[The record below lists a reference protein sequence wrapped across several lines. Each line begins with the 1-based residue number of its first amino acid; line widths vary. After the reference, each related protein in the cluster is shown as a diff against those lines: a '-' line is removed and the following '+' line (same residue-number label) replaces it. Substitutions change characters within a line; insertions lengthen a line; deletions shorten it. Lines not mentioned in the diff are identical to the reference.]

1 MQDVPINV
9 WALIVAALIRIVI
22 GGLWFSPFAFFHR
35 WRAITGL
42 DEKTINAGMPRAI
55 AFDVIGSLVMAFV
68 LANAVGY
75 AGAATIGQGA
85 AVGFFNW
92 LGFIAAVQLSETLHE
107 HRPLRFFAIN
117 TGYNFIALI
126 LMGALLAA
134 WR

>member
-1 MQDVPINV
+1 MQEVPVNV
-9 WALIVAALIRIVI
+9 WALIVAALIRIVSRAV
-22 GGLWFSPFAFFHR
+22 WFSPSAFLQH
-35 WRAITGL
+35 WLAITGL
-42 DEKTINAGMPRAI
+42 GETAMKAGMPRAI

-68 LANAVGY
+68 LAHAVAY
-75 AGAATIGQGA
+75 AGAATLGQGA

-92 LGFIAAVQLSETLHE
+92 LGFIATVQLSGTLHE

-126 LMGALLAA
+126 LMGALLAV

>member
-22 GGLWFSPFAFFHR
+22 GGLWFSPIAFFHR
-35 WRAITGL
+35 WLAITGL
-42 DEKTINAGMPRAI
+42 DEATVNAGMPRAI
-55 AFDVIGSLVMAFV
+55 VFDVIGSLIMAFV
-68 LANAVGY
+68 LVHAVVY

-92 LGFIAAVQLSETLHE
+92 LGFIATVQLSETLHE

-117 TGYNFIALI
+117 AGYNFIALI
-126 LMGALLAA
+126 LMGALLAV

>member
-1 MQDVPINV
+1 MQEVPINV

-22 GGLWFSPFAFFHR
+22 GALWFSPIAFLQR
-35 WRAITGL
+35 WLVITGL
-42 DEKTINAGMPRAI
+42 DEATIKTGMPRAI

-68 LANAVGY
+68 LAHAVAY

-126 LMGALLAA
+126 LMGALLAV